1 MNIYTTE
8 WNVTP
13 PKGTARNMQR
23 QGKQEAG
30 KVATTTGRGEMCEFI
45 SPSGCLG
52 GRLQPQVGTQEA
64 RQGRSCG
71 GGGNRWGRPQPPA
84 HRETAGEQCSLWRSP
99 SRTSWGGNGDSR
111 LAPSLPSGWLCYHHP
126 HSHWL
131 EAVLMEGCSRCGC
144 VSLQDVCHR
153 LLPLATVCHHLAT
166 VCHHLSPSAT
176 TGHHQ
181 PPSATT

>member
-1 MNIYTTE
+1 MLNMNIYTTE

-64 RQGRSCG
+64 RQGRC
-71 GGGNRWGRPQPPA
+71 
-84 HRETAGEQCSLWRSP
+84 LWRGREQVGTSP
-99 SRTSWGGNGDSR
+99 APCTQGNSR
-111 LAPSLPSGWLCYHHP
+111 
-126 HSHWL
+126 
-131 EAVLMEGCSRCGC
+131 
-144 VSLQDVCHR
+144 
-153 LLPLATVCHHLAT
+153 
-166 VCHHLSPSAT
+166 
-176 TGHHQ
+176 
-181 PPSATT
+181 